1 MRFPWGFHEVFMR
14 FSWGFHEVFIRFS
27 WVFKSFH
34 DCLSIFKEWGFF
46 ENLKRL
52 IGIYENLWEYMK
64 FCGDPWKFID
74 MIDDLIKN
82 YWNLKKS
89 DWVHKIQAILLFP
102 KFYEYIWKFTKFF
115 LEFYEDFRG
124 FMILNMSRYIVRFCR
139 NRSMYIENKRRKCEW
154 VEIWV
159 VI

>member
-1 MRFPWGFHEVFMR
+1 MR
-14 FSWGFHEVFIRFS
+14 
-27 WVFKSFH
+27 
-34 DCLSIFKEWGFF
+34 IFD
-46 ENLKRL
+46 NLYRL
-52 IGIYENLWEYMK
+52 MGIYENLWEYMK

-74 MIDDLIKN
+74 MLDDLIKN

-89 DWVHKIQAILLFP
+89 DWVQKIQAIVLFP
-102 KFYEYIWKFTKFF
+102 KFYEYKWKFTKFF

-124 FMILNMSRYIVRFCR
+124 FMILNMSRCMVRFCR
-139 NRSMYIENKRRKCEW
+139 NMSMYIENKKSKMLVEIWEHRKITLIWVEVW